1 MTSKQQALYSLMEER
16 GYSPGLIVTAV
27 QIVGQSA
34 EALDEL
40 IDYIYEQQPL
50 ERAVIE
56 KIAEICS

>member
-1 MTSKQQALYSLMEER
+1 MEER
-16 GYSPGLIVTAV
+16 GYSLWLIVTAV
-27 QIVGQSA
+27 QMVGQSA

-40 IDYIYEQQPL
+40 IGYIYEQRPL